1 MRQGQRKHYEF
12 YLEGIPCS
20 FTHGS
25 VLVLIEENCEVLEA
39 RGTVSWPFS
48 YSEYRMYMP
57 STVKGGCSLHQLTS
71 VAKLYL
77 LESACKCLWL
87 HNTNIHCRVV
97 INTYLTNKS
106 WLHLQVRKEQL
117 LHYYVHTGKGWHRYC
132 FSQILLMLSMISKI
146 LILCQQIHFSFTYL
160 KEYFGILQLASLYT
174 YRVLKH
180 PPSHNIYIN
189 IL

>member
-87 HNTNIHCRVV
+87 HNTLYFHCRVV

-160 KEYFGILQLASLYT
+160 KEYLVFCSWHLCALIECSNI
-174 YRVLKH
+174 
-180 PPSHNIYIN
+180 PPPIIYI
-189 IL
+189 